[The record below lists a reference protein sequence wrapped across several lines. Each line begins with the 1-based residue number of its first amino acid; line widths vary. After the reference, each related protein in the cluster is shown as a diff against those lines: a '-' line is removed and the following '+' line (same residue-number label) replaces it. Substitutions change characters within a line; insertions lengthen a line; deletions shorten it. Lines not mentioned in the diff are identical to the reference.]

1 MTEFSTTATEILYL
15 NLRIVE
21 RKDPQ
26 ITKRNWLLNLD
37 FLRIA
42 WVCALKP
49 SSSGGTVRPSAFAV
63 LRLMAKTNLVGWK
76 MGMSAGFAPFRI

>member
-21 RKDPQ
+21 REDPQ

-37 FLRIA
+37 F
-42 WVCALKP
+42 
-49 SSSGGTVRPSAFAV
+49 FASPGSV
-63 LRLMAKTNLVGWK
+63 VETTTETNH
-76 MGMSAGFAPFRI
+76 

>member
-15 NLRIVE
+15 NLRTVE

-37 FLRIA
+37 FSHRLGL
-42 WVCALKP
+42 WLKLP
-49 SSSGGTVRPSAFAV
+49 
-63 LRLMAKTNLVGWK
+63 LKTIIN
-76 MGMSAGFAPFRI
+76 